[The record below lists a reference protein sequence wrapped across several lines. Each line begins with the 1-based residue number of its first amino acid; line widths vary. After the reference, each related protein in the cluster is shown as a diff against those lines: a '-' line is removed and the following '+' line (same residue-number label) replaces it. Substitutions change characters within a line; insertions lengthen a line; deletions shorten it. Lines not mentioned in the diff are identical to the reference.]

1 MTTTAYRDAVNAIA
15 DDIIRQLD
23 DGDAP
28 ARRVTTLA
36 AGGFYFESVRVFYA
50 DICGDASRGLPRGVC
65 RIAIDM
71 DAARNASPR
80 KRAHEVQAHVDAGS
94 VIAADDIANAVADM
108 IDTTQPYAN

>member
-1 MTTTAYRDAVNAIA
+1 MTTATYRDAVHAIA

-23 DGDAP
+23 DGHAP
-28 ARRVTTLA
+28 ARRVTSLA

-50 DICGDASRGLPRGVC
+50 DVCGDASRGLPRGVC

-71 DAARNASPR
+71 DASRNASR
-80 KRAHEVQAHVDAGS
+80 HKRAHEVQVHIDAGS